1 MHSGIGIKTMQL
13 DILTPEKKLF
23 SGDVYGVQLPGV
35 QGSFEILKNHA
46 PMVAALG
53 KGKMKVLKDQSHFD
67 NFQITGGFVETL
79 NNKTTVLLE
88 GVVAE

>member
-1 MHSGIGIKTMQL
+1 MQL
-13 DILTPEKKLF
+13 EILTPEHKVF

-35 QGSFEILKNHA
+35 KGSFEILQNHA

-53 KGKMKVLKDQSHFD
+53 VGKMKILKDKS
-67 NFQITGGFVETL
+67 NTETYQINGGFVETL

-88 GVVAE
+88 GAEAVSY

>member
-1 MHSGIGIKTMQL
+1 MQL
-13 DILTPEKKLF
+13 EILTPEHKVF

-35 QGSFEILKNHA
+35 EGSFEILQNHA

-53 KGKMKVLKDQSHFD
+53 VGKMKILKDKS
-67 NFQITGGFVETL
+67 NTETYQINGGFVETL

-88 GVVAE
+88 GAEAVSY